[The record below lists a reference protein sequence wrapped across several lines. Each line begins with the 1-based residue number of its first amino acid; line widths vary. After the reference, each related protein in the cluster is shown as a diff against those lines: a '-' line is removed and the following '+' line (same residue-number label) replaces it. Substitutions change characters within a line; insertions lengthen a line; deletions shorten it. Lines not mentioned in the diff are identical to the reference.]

1 MAPLAAVKSN
11 KPSGTEAVAKVLLVD
26 DDAENLSALQRA
38 LESDGHEVAVA
49 FDASAAMAI
58 LNGEP
63 IQCVVTDLEMP
74 GTDGAQFSQQIR
86 THPVHRDLPIVM
98 LSAAPEP
105 EPWVDGVRYW
115 THFMRKP
122 ASFAQL
128 ASTITA
134 EAGIRSSTRS
144 VSTPRPKS
152 GVLARIALQCQ
163 TPCAS
168 RWQPVHAPSW
178 P

>member
-1 MAPLAAVKSN
+1 MAVVKSN
-11 KPSGTEAVAKVLLVD
+11 KPSGAQAVAKVLLVD
-26 DDAENLSALQRA
+26 DDAENLSALQGA

-49 FDASAAMAI
+49 RDASAAMAI
-58 LNGEP
+58 LNGAP

-74 GTDGAQFSQQIR
+74 GTDGAQFSRQIR

-105 EPWVDGVRYW
+105 SVDGVRYW
-115 THFMRKP
+115 THFIRKP
-122 ASFAQL
+122 ASFARL
-128 ASTITA
+128 AAAVAA
-134 EAGIRSSTRS
+134 EAGTRAGTHAAS
-144 VSTPRPKS
+144 PRPKS
-152 GVLARIALQCQ
+152 GVLARVALQCQ

-168 RWQPVHAPSW
+168 RWQPVHAASW

>member
-1 MAPLAAVKSN
+1 M
-11 KPSGTEAVAKVLLVD
+11 AKVLLVD
-26 DDAENLSALQRA
+26 DDAENLFALQNA

-49 FDASAAMAI
+49 GDVSTAMVI
-58 LNGEP
+58 LDDES

-74 GTDGAQFSQQIR
+74 GTDGAQFCRQIR

-105 EPWVDGVRYW
+105 LVDGVRYW

-122 ASFAQL
+122 ASFARL
-128 ASTITA
+128 AVAIAA
-134 EAGIRSSTRS
+134 EAGTRS
-144 VSTPRPKS
+144 NTRCASTPRPTS
-152 GVLARIALQCQ
+152 GVLARVALQCQ
-163 TPCAS
+163 NPCAA

>member
-1 MAPLAAVKSN
+1 LGA
-11 KPSGTEAVAKVLLVD
+11 EAVAKVLLVD
-26 DDAENLSALQRA
+26 DDAENLSALQGA

-49 FDASAAMAI
+49 RDASAAMAI
-58 LNGEP
+58 LNGEA

-74 GTDGAQFSQQIR
+74 GTDGAQFCRQVR
-86 THPVHRDLPIVM
+86 MHPVHRDLPIVM

-105 EPWVDGVRYW
+105 LVDGVRYW

-122 ASFAQL
+122 ASFARL
-128 ASTITA
+128 AAAIAA
-134 EAGIRSSTRS
+134 EAGTRS
-144 VSTPRPKS
+144 GTRAASTPRPKS
-152 GVLARIALQCQ
+152 GVLARVALQFQ

>member
-1 MAPLAAVKSN
+1 
-11 KPSGTEAVAKVLLVD
+11 VAKVLLVD
-26 DDAENLSALQRA
+26 DDAENRLALQGA

-49 FDASAAMAI
+49 GDVSTAMAI
-58 LNGEP
+58 LNSAP

-74 GTDGAQFSQQIR
+74 GTDGAQFCRQLR
-86 THPVHRDLPIVM
+86 ANPVHRDLPIVM

-105 EPWVDGVRYW
+105 LVDGVRYW

-122 ASFAQL
+122 ASFAGL
-128 ASTITA
+128 AVAIAA
-134 EAGIRSSTRS
+134 EADTRS
-144 VSTPRPKS
+144 NTRCASTPRPKP
-152 GVLARIALQCQ
+152 GVLVRVALQCQ

>member
-1 MAPLAAVKSN
+1 
-11 KPSGTEAVAKVLLVD
+11 VAKVLLVD
-26 DDAENLSALQRA
+26 DDAENLLALQGA

-49 FDASAAMAI
+49 GDVSAAMAI
-58 LNGEP
+58 LNCAP

-74 GTDGAQFSQQIR
+74 GTDGAQFCRQLR
-86 THPVHRDLPIVM
+86 ANPEHRDLPIVM

-105 EPWVDGVRYW
+105 LVDGVRYW

-122 ASFAQL
+122 ASFARL
-128 ASTITA
+128 PFAIAA
-134 EAGIRSSTRS
+134 EAGTRANTRS
-144 VSTPRPKS
+144 ASTPRPKS
-152 GVLARIALQCQ
+152 GVLARVALQCQ